1 MVVCTHVA
9 DAAKTIPLPPGA
21 PGANGLTAE
30 GLDAELLSLPAPPRG
45 RRFLALTL
53 MALTVVASF
62 GLLMSLRRDVSYFF
76 SDAHAVDLGEATA
89 VNAAALPSNAFVRVS
104 GTPMAS
110 HTAHATRVIGG
121 TTYAIFP
128 LAGQRAIFIEMP
140 VSSAD
145 DERRMSRREW
155 SGRLVTF
162 GELGGRYASVRSYL
176 REQMDVPVTSET
188 YLLLAD
194 ETPGEYVWSL
204 GLAFVCVAFIAIN
217 VLLLLRWFRRIPP
230 GNARTA

>member
-9 DAAKTIPLPPGA
+9 DVANPIPPGSPA
-21 PGANGLTAE
+21 AHGLTAE
-30 GLDAELLSLPAPPRG
+30 GLDPELLALPAPPRG

-62 GLLMSLRRDVSYFF
+62 GLLVSLQRDVRYFF
-76 SDAHAVDLGEATA
+76 SDAHAVELGEATA
-89 VNAAALPSNAFVRVS
+89 VNAAALPSNAFVRVR

-128 LAGQRAIFIEMP
+128 LAGQRAIFVEMP
-140 VSSAD
+140 LSSAG
-145 DERRMSRREW
+145 DERRVARREW

-162 GELGGRYASVRSYL
+162 GELGSRYASVRAYL
-176 REQMDVPVTSET
+176 REHMDVPVTSET

-194 ETPGEYVWSL
+194 ETPGEYIWSL
-204 GLAFVCVAFIAIN
+204 GLAVLCVAFIVIN
-217 VLLLLRWFRRIPP
+217 VMLLLRWFRRIPP
-230 GNARTA
+230 SNARTA